1 MFKYTI
7 KRVLQSL
14 GTVLIVVSI
23 VSLLLSLMPTD
34 YFFTEEQLIK
44 LTDKQ
49 KEDQLAAAGLLDS
62 PIVQLFRFLEN
73 LILKFDLGTSRRI
86 QAGVPVIKVIGDKF
100 AISMRLGCIALVIS
114 LILGVPMGI
123 LQARHKDHLFDH
135 IGAAYTIFVNAV
147 PRLVSYSLVLV
158 IGAAFYLVAFSTV
171 RLVGDALFSDA
182 IRSHAAQTQNLA
194 AALGEKLGSDTADA
208 FHQRL
213 LQAASQSGGRLLV
226 VDADGKVTYDTFG
239 ERCGTLLALGEV
251 RSVLRGEKDADY
263 GFHLRDGAGK
273 TQAPSVL
280 DALTGR
286 DISRVWVG
294 CFVSPLEAD
303 GQRTGALLLLTDVQE
318 TVDSLISVRDRMAF
332 IFLLALTA
340 VLVLAGLISRIV
352 TRPVAELSG
361 GIERMSKGDY
371 EYRVHVQGKGEM
383 AQLAAAFNQMS
394 EQVHNLDEA
403 RNQFVSNASHE
414 LKTPLATIKI
424 LVESMM
430 YQDDMDPQLRREF
443 LGDIDKEID
452 RLSSV
457 VGDLL
462 TLVHIDSHK
471 LRLRREMMV
480 LADTVRETAAR
491 LGPLAKK
498 RGQQIVVHIQDEC
511 EMFADP
517 GKLAQVCYNIIE
529 NAIKY
534 TPDGGTITVSLA
546 KAGRDAVLEIADT
559 GVGIPETDLPHVF
572 DRFYRVD
579 KARSRETGGTGLGLS
594 IVKQIVRLHAGT
606 VTVAS
611 EYGKGTTFTVQLPV
625 K

>member
-1 MFKYTI
+1 MK
-7 KRVLQSL
+7 
-14 GTVLIVVSI
+14 
-23 VSLLLSLMPTD
+23 
-34 YFFTEEQLIK
+34 
-44 LTDKQ
+44 
-49 KEDQLAAAGLLDS
+49 
-62 PIVQLFRFLEN
+62 
-73 LILKFDLGTSRRI
+73 RRI
-86 QAGVPVIKVIGDKF
+86 
-100 AISMRLGCIALVIS
+100 L
-114 LILGVPMGI
+114 
-123 LQARHKDHLFDH
+123 
-135 IGAAYTIFVNAV
+135 AV
-147 PRLVSYSLVLV
+147 V
-158 IGAAFYLVAFSTV
+158 
-171 RLVGDALFSDA
+171 
-182 IRSHAAQTQNLA
+182 
-194 AALGEKLGSDTADA
+194 
-208 FHQRL
+208 
-213 LQAASQSGGRLLV
+213 
-226 VDADGKVTYDTFG
+226 
-239 ERCGTLLALGEV
+239 LALAV
-251 RSVLRGEKDADY
+251 
-263 GFHLRDGAGK
+263 
-273 TQAPSVL
+273 
-280 DALTGR
+280 
-286 DISRVWVG
+286 
-294 CFVSPLEAD
+294 
-303 GQRTGALLLLTDVQE
+303 
-318 TVDSLISVRDRMAF
+318 
-332 IFLLALTA
+332 

-352 TRPVAELSG
+352 TKPVAELSG

-371 EYRVHVQGKGEM
+371 EYRVHVPGKGEM

-430 YQDDMDPQLRREF
+430 YQDDMDPALRKEF

-480 LADTVRETAAR
+480 LADTVRETVSR
-491 LGPLAKK
+491 LNPLAKK
-498 RGQQIVVHIQDEC
+498 RGQQIVVKIQDEC
-511 EMFADP
+511 EMFADS

-546 KAGRDAVLEIADT
+546 KVGRDAVLDISDT
-559 GVGIPETDLPHVF
+559 GVGIPAEDLPHVF